1 MMVSNLP
8 LCVTAGLVLCQPN
21 VVSEDIAQQNIP
33 YSQVEQ
39 SQIDEVVK
47 DMLAPA
53 YTREIPNLETLEYVQ
68 GYYEYKEEQE
78 RLEQERIAEEQRR
91 LEEEQR
97 RLEEEQR
104 KLEEQR
110 KYNEWVNSFNRQGY
124 RQTYYSVVE
133 GETRLGSGYGINSPE
148 VRNINNVMHFND
160 SVYGWLPIYAVNM
173 NEVTAS
179 GTNSKG
185 TWNLYGSVI
194 EIKDQNNNSKLGIVL
209 DACGACRYANKIDLW
224 VYNNQASLDVKNL
237 DWKYI
242 RKGWNEYIG

>member
-21 VVSEDIAQQNIP
+21 VVSEDITQQNIP

-39 SQIDEVVK
+39 SQIDEVVE

-104 KLEEQR
+104 KLEEQY
-110 KYNEWVNSFNRQGY
+110 KYQQWVNSFNRQGY
-124 RQTYYSVVE
+124 RQTYYSVTE

-185 TWNLYGSVI
+185 IWNLYGSVI

-224 VYNNQASLDVKNL
+224 VYNNQASLDIKNL

>member
-1 MMVSNLP
+1 MVSNLP

-39 SQIDEVVK
+39 SQIDEVVE

-104 KLEEQR
+104 KLEEQY
-110 KYNEWVNSFNRQGY
+110 KYQ
-124 RQTYYSVVE
+124 Q
-133 GETRLGSGYGINSPE
+133 
-148 VRNINNVMHFND
+148 
-160 SVYGWLPIYAVNM
+160 
-173 NEVTAS
+173 
-179 GTNSKG
+179 
-185 TWNLYGSVI
+185 
-194 EIKDQNNNSKLGIVL
+194 
-209 DACGACRYANKIDLW
+209 
-224 VYNNQASLDVKNL
+224 
-237 DWKYI
+237 
-242 RKGWNEYIG
+242 